1 MTEKNMRVTVKVPS
15 SLRWKLKEKCA
26 SLNVSQQEQLKRLI
40 QDFVSDKIQ
49 FTQDE
54 VEEYHLKVSKAFNA
68 NDGLPLSLTELSC
81 FIGLSQDA
89 TSYFMAQMVKYGTVI
104 IDENGKYLPIK

>member
-1 MTEKNMRVTVKVPS
+1 MIEKNMRVTVKVPS

-49 FTQDE
+49 FTHNE
-54 VEEYHLKVSKAFNA
+54 VEEYHWKVAKAFNA
-68 NDGLPLSLTELSC
+68 NDGLPLSLDKLSC
-81 FIGLSQDA
+81 FIGLSKDD
-89 TSYFMAQMVKYGTVI
+89 TSYFMSQMVKYGTVI